1 MIAIIYNGQ
10 LPIRVINYCYQFDDR
25 RKFPRFERSFANAI
39 LYTRFLHRRDTDWI
53 QFRAEIRLRT
63 NAQNTVT
70 AEWHRTRTLK
80 HRAGELVRK
89 WYITIVIYNLV
100 PRGILHQFRPPT
112 RKRNSRQVDLT
123 GAGAIPKRRLFRES
137 CAHHGGRI
145 PQGFNTDTFFS
156 LSFYPPPAPRAP
168 LVLLVCYI
176 LVFVFIMRMKLCFSL
191 VSARYKFS
199 CYSTFPSNDP
209 CARLSLSLSFSLLD
223 LFPLRLRSSC
233 TRLRVRIP

>member
-1 MIAIIYNGQ
+1 M
-10 LPIRVINYCYQFDDR
+10 VTTQFYPDDR

-39 LYTRFLHRRDTDWI
+39 LCTRFLHRRDTDSI
-53 QFRAEIRLRT
+53 QFRAGIRLRT
-63 NAQNTVT
+63 HVQNTVT
-70 AEWHRTRTLK
+70 AEWHETRTLR
-80 HRAGELVRK
+80 HWWADELVRK

-100 PRGILHQFRPPT
+100 PRGILHQFRPPA

-123 GAGAIPKRRLFRES
+123 GADAIPKRRLFRES

-145 PQGFNTDTFFS
+145 PQGFSTDTFFS
-156 LSFYPPPAPRAP
+156 LSFYPHPAPPAP

-199 CYSTFPSNDP
+199 RYSTFPSNDS
-209 CARLSLSLSFSLLD
+209 LSLSLSLSLFHSLSRC
-223 LFPLRLRSSC
+223 LIFYPLLLRSSC
-233 TRLRVRIP
+233 TRLRVRVP